1 LPAVAELYF
10 ATVAGESGPG
20 AAAVRAGRVH
30 PLRGAPSMRSLL
42 ADWEQTLDA
51 ASDDLAAGRLGE
63 GIAVDAATLL
73 PPVPDPPNLYMAGA
87 NYADHAREMRRLAPD
102 APIDRPLAGPFF
114 FLKPTTTLIGH
125 RAAVELPASV
135 NRLDWE
141 VELAAVIGRR
151 AHRVDES
158 RALEYVAG
166 YTVVNDVS
174 ARDRFVREGAEAP
187 MTYDWIGQKAWHT
200 SCPAGPWLLPA
211 RDCPD
216 PGSLSLRLTVNG
228 EAMQDSNTAQ
238 MIFSLEEQIAYLSSI
253 LPLVPGDIIATG
265 TCAGVGAGRGRFLAA
280 GDTMVAEIESIGALE
295 NPVQAANE
303 GS

>member
-1 LPAVAELYF
+1 MAELYL
-10 ATVAGESGPG
+10 ATLAGESGPG
-20 AAAVRAGRVH
+20 AAVVSAGRVH
-30 PLRGAPSMRSLL
+30 PLRAAPSVRSLL
-42 ADWEQTLDA
+42 ADWDQALDA
-51 ASDDLAAGRLGE
+51 AADDLAAGRLGE
-63 GIAVDAATLL
+63 GAPVDSVSLL

-87 NYADHAREMRRLAPD
+87 NYSDHAREMRGLAAD
-102 APIDRPLAGPFF
+102 APIDRSPAGPFF

-135 NRLDWE
+135 SRLDWE

-151 AHRVDES
+151 AHHVAES

-174 ARDRFVREGAEAP
+174 ARDHFVREGAEAA

-200 SCPAGPWLLPA
+200 SCPAGPWLLAA

-216 PGSLSLRLTVNG
+216 PGALSLRLTVNG
-228 EAMQDSNTAQ
+228 ETMQDSNTAQ
-238 MIFSLEEQIAYLSSI
+238 MIFSLAEQIAYLSSI
-253 LPLVPGDIIATG
+253 LPLVPGDMISTG
-265 TCAGVGAGRGRFLAA
+265 TCAGVGAGRGRFLAV
-280 GDTMVAEIESIGALE
+280 GDEMIAEVESIGALE
-295 NPVQAANE
+295 NPVQAATE